1 MVGMDK
7 NSSTCSTFVG
17 DASAYRM
24 EADRK
29 RLPAG
34 IAPIPMHGWLFCTYS
49 HELHSCLTDR
59 KVPTCHHCVDGDKH
73 LEQAA

>member
-1 MVGMDK
+1 MALDSGLVSKKIICVMVGMDK

-29 RLPAG
+29 RLSAG
-34 IAPIPMHGWLFCTYS
+34 IAPLPMHG
-49 HELHSCLTDR
+49 
-59 KVPTCHHCVDGDKH
+59 
-73 LEQAA
+73 